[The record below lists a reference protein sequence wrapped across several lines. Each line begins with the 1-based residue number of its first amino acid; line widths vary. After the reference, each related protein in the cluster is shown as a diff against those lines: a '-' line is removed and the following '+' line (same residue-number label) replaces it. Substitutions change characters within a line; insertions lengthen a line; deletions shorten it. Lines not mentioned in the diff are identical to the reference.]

1 MNYLAH
7 IHIADYCSSDIAGNL
22 LGDFVKGD
30 PAGKFPAQ
38 IVQGIKLHRF
48 VDSYTDQHPLM
59 KQAKHCFPPELRRFA
74 PIALD
79 VFWDHC
85 LASNWQSYHLQPA
98 GESLQQF
105 CRRMQQQCDNPID
118 NLPKRYLRVTES
130 MWRDEWLL
138 SYTEMDNIRF
148 ALTRISQRSARIAPV
163 AECYGTLESHYSQ
176 LNALFADLYPDLL
189 KQAVNF

>member
-7 IHIADYCSSDIAGNL
+7 IHIADYCNSDIAGNL
-22 LGDFVKGD
+22 LGDFIKGD
-30 PAGKFPAQ
+30 PSGKFPAH

-59 KQAKHCFPPELRRFA
+59 KQAKLCFPPQLRRFA

-85 LASNWQSYHLQPA
+85 LSTHWLDYHLQPYK
-98 GESLQQF
+98 EPLQQF
-105 CRRMQQQCDNPID
+105 CRRMQLQCDNTIE
-118 NLPKRYLRVTES
+118 NLPEPYLRVTES
-130 MWRDEWLL
+130 MWQDEWLL

-148 ALTRISQRSARIAPV
+148 ALKRISQRSARIAPV
-163 AECYGTLESHYSQ
+163 AECYGTLERRHSL
-176 LNALFADLYPDLL
+176 LNELFADLYPDLL
-189 KQAVNF
+189 KQAANF